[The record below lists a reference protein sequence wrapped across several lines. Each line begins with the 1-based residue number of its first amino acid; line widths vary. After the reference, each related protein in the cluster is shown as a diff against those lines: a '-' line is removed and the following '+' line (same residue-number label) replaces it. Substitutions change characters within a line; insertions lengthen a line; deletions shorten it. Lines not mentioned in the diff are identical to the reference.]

1 MWDRY
6 WIGYQGNLKILKK
19 IEWKTGT
26 ALIVVSQLQPTVN
39 SLHLFA
45 HFLMMLTVSG
55 QMMWDVDLTKWEE
68 LNLVSLA
75 SAA

>member
-1 MWDRY
+1 MYSIMYKPPPQSDKMN
-6 WIGYQGNLKILKK
+6 I
-19 IEWKTGT
+19 
-26 ALIVVSQLQPTVN
+26 P
-39 SLHLFA
+39 